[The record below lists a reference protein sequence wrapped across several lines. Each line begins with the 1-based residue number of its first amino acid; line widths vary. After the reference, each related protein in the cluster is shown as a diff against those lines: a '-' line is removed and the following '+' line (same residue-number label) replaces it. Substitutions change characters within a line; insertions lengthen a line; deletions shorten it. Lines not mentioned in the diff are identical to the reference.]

1 MGILKSLT
9 IKHLLMNK
17 RRTLVTIIGIILSTA
32 LILGVGL
39 LFSSMYQAVLT
50 DAIENSGDYHTSF
63 NRIDGKILN
72 VLNNNVT
79 ISETYYE
86 ENIGYS
92 YLEGSENDYKPYLRL
107 KSVSNNYFDRLKLI
121 EGRLPQNSN
130 ELIISKHIETN
141 GGVTFKIGDTI
152 KLELGYRVDSEG
164 KVPDV
169 VNLMKNG
176 NFYYDTEGEIIN
188 TVGFVEDERLQIVET
203 KEFEIVGIVE
213 RPIFEERSSCG
224 YSVFTINDG
233 IQNDEILNAYVLFK
247 NPNKT
252 FENTK
257 NLVDSLGININQAK
271 ENTNLLYYY
280 GTSKSGNFTSTLTG
294 MMLIVLGLLSAG
306 CIIVIYNSFAI
317 STMERKKQFGLLSS
331 IGATKRQIRNSV
343 FFEAIIVG
351 SIGIVIGT
359 LGAFLGIY
367 TVLQIM
373 NYLLEGMF
381 EYKFYLCFNP
391 LFIIIPLLFMFV
403 VIVISAWLP
412 AKRASKVTPVEAI
425 RQNDDIKINKR
436 KIRTSKLIRKI
447 FGIEG
452 EIALKNIKRNKKKYR
467 ITIISLFISIVMF
480 ISFSSFLKYA
490 VNGSEDLVYKYDY
503 DTEIGLYKES
513 EKVENDVINLPYI
526 DQYCMFRSMY
536 ARYDILGL
544 DEKYYNKD
552 FYEHF
557 KENTMNEALVINL
570 KENDYKEY
578 INKIQGN
585 YGEAILLNGV
595 QFNNEKGVTINTKK
609 FKETNDLSINL
620 SAYSNDGKMILGGE
634 ATSTF
639 KIDNIKITE
648 ETMFGLEN
656 FRYSTSIIII
666 VNNEKYEEIEKWNDE
681 NAGHSTIT
689 HIRVK
694 ATDVEKFAE
703 EANAILKGN
712 KEVSMYV
719 NNVTLNYKQEKN
731 LVLAVQ
737 ILLYGFITLVTLIGV
752 SSVFNTISTSISLR
766 KKEFAMLRSMGLTP
780 RGFNKI
786 LFLESLFFGIKS
798 LIYSL
803 PVSFLM
809 TYLIAKSMANMITF
823 DELLIPW
830 NSVIISVVGVF
841 AIVLATMMYSAGK
854 IKKENIL
861 EAIRQENI

>member
-32 LILGVGL
+32 LMLGIGL

-63 NRIDGKILN
+63 NRIDGETLN

-79 ISETYYE
+79 ISDTYYE

-107 KSVSNNYFDRLKLI
+107 KSVSNNYFDRLKLT

-152 KLELGYRVDSEG
+152 KLELGYRVNSEG
-164 KVPDV
+164 KVLDV

-176 NFYYDTEGEIIN
+176 NFYYDTDGEIIN

-233 IQNDEILNAYVLFK
+233 IQNDEILNVYVLFK

-257 NLVDSLGININQAK
+257 DLVDSLGININQAK

-280 GTSKSGNFTSTLTG
+280 GTSKSGNFKSAIAG
-294 MMLIVLGLLSAG
+294 MMSIALGLLSAG

-373 NYLLEGMF
+373 NYLLEGVF
-381 EYKFYLCFNP
+381 EYKFYLCFNT
-391 LFIIIPLLFMFV
+391 LFIIIPLLFMFA
-403 VIVISAWLP
+403 VIVISAWIP

-436 KIRTSKLIRKI
+436 KIRTSKFIRKI

-490 VNGSEDLVYKYDY
+490 VNGSEDLVYQYDY
-503 DTEIGLYKES
+503 DTEIGLFQES

-526 DQYCMFRSMY
+526 EKYLIFGSIY
-536 ARYDILGL
+536 VEYDILSL

-557 KENTMNEALVINL
+557 KDYGINEALVINL
-570 KENDYKEY
+570 REEDYKEY
-578 INKIQGN
+578 INKLQGN
-585 YGEAILLNGV
+585 YGDAIVLNGV
-595 QFNNEKGVTINTKK
+595 QFKDEQGVSINTKK
-609 FKETNDLSINL
+609 FKETKDLSIDLN
-620 SAYSNDGKMILGGE
+620 AYSNSRLIGE
-634 ATSTF
+634 EVTSTF
-639 KIDNIKITE
+639 TIDNIKITE
-648 ETMFGLEN
+648 ETIFGLETLK
-656 FRYSTSIIII
+656 YSQSMIII
-666 VNNEKYEEIEKWNDE
+666 VNNQKYTEIKEWNDE
-681 NAGHSTIT
+681 NDGHSGIT
-689 HIRVK
+689 HIIVK

-703 EANAILKGN
+703 EANALLKGN

-786 LFLESLFFGIKS
+786 LFLESLFFGMKS

-803 PVSFLM
+803 PVSFVM
-809 TYLIAKSMANMITF
+809 IYLIAKSMANMITF

-830 NSVIISVVGVF
+830 NSIIISVIGVF
-841 AIVLATMMYSAGK
+841 AIVLATMMYSASK